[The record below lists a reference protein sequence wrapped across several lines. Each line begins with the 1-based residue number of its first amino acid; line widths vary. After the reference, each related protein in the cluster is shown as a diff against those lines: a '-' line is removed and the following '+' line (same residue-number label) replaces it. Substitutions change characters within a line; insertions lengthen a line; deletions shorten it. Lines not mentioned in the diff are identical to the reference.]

1 MWKDPIVEEL
11 HKIRGQNAAK
21 FDFNLLAMVKDYQ
34 KQEQQGGRKVASFVQ
49 RREPASVFA
58 EKELMEA

>member
-11 HKIRGQNAAK
+11 HKIREQHAAK

-34 KQEQQGGRKVASFVQ
+34 QQQQQGGRKVVSFVQ
-49 RREPASVFA
+49 RREQASVFA
-58 EKELMEA
+58 EKELIEA